1 MASLIARLVVLSCR
15 HAWTVVLLAVLLC
28 VGAVI
33 YSAGHIAIDTD
44 SSKLFSPDLPW
55 RRLGAIYDAAF
66 PQQSNLI
73 AVVVDG
79 ATPELAETAAS
90 ALAKRL
96 GEDTELFPRVSR
108 PDGGPFFERNGLL
121 FLSTAEVQKTT
132 EQLIAAQPL
141 LGSLAADPNLRGVM
155 ETLSRLTEGV
165 LHGEAKLSDVAT
177 PFHALADT
185 LQSVLAGGHTPMSW
199 RTLIAGR
206 PPALRELRHVILVQP
221 KLEFGTLGPGARA
234 TAAIRQTARD
244 LGLTPEKGVRV
255 RLTGSVPLADEEFAT
270 LADGALRNAVLTII
284 AVVFLLWLA
293 TRSGRIIVAIL
304 ATLGVGLTLTAAFG
318 LLAIGRFNLISIAF
332 AVLFVGLGVDLG
344 IQFSVRYRAER
355 HARGDLPAALG
366 AAGAGVGGSLAL
378 AAAAIAAGF
387 YAFLP
392 TDYRGISELGLIAGT
407 GMLIALLLSVTML
420 PALIAILRPAGEPA
434 EVGYRILAPLDHF
447 LIRHR
452 RLVLAASGA
461 VALICVGLAT
471 QLRFDFNPLNLRSSK
486 VESVATLLD
495 LMKDPAATPYT
506 AHLLA
511 PSLDEANNAASRLE
525 KLPEVSMAV
534 TLASY
539 IPEDQEAKLALIT
552 DAAQLLDLT
561 LNPLDVRAAPTDAQ
575 NVAAMIA
582 ASASLRTAAGPAA
595 GVPAEEARRLADAL
609 SALAAAEPARRAAAE
624 EALIPGLR
632 TTLDQLRG
640 ALQAEPVTLDSLPAE
655 LKQNW
660 LAADGRARV
669 EVYPKGDAND
679 NETLH
684 HFVIVVRSIDPNVI
698 GAAVS
703 IQESS
708 RTVVEAFVRAG
719 MGGLMAITLILVVV
733 LRRFLDVLLTL
744 APLFLAGLLT
754 LGFSV
759 LLGWPLNFA
768 NIIALPL
775 LFGIGAAFNIY
786 FVVAWRKGESD
797 PLQSSLTRAILFSA
811 LTTTAAFGSLCLSSH
826 PGTASMGRLLA
837 LSLGC
842 TLASAL
848 LFLPALL
855 GPPPAAPCN

>member
-15 HAWTVVLLAVLLC
+15 HAWTVVLLAVLLG

-141 LGSLAADPNLRGVM
+141 LGSLAADPSLRGVM

-318 LLAIGRFNLISIAF
+318 LLAIGRFNLISVAF

-355 HARGDLPAALG
+355 RAQGNLPAALG

-434 EVGYRILAPLDHF
+434 EVGYRMLAPLDHF
-447 LIRHR
+447 LIHHR

-461 VALICVGLAT
+461 VAT
-471 QLRFDFNPLNLRSSK
+471 
-486 VESVATLLD
+486 
-495 LMKDPAATPYT
+495 
-506 AHLLA
+506 
-511 PSLDEANNAASRLE
+511 
-525 KLPEVSMAV
+525 
-534 TLASY
+534 
-539 IPEDQEAKLALIT
+539 
-552 DAAQLLDLT
+552 
-561 LNPLDVRAAPTDAQ
+561 
-575 NVAAMIA
+575 
-582 ASASLRTAAGPAA
+582 
-595 GVPAEEARRLADAL
+595 
-609 SALAAAEPARRAAAE
+609 
-624 EALIPGLR
+624 
-632 TTLDQLRG
+632 
-640 ALQAEPVTLDSLPAE
+640 
-655 LKQNW
+655 
-660 LAADGRARV
+660 
-669 EVYPKGDAND
+669 
-679 NETLH
+679 
-684 HFVIVVRSIDPNVI
+684 
-698 GAAVS
+698 
-703 IQESS
+703 
-708 RTVVEAFVRAG
+708 
-719 MGGLMAITLILVVV
+719 
-733 LRRFLDVLLTL
+733 
-744 APLFLAGLLT
+744 
-754 LGFSV
+754 
-759 LLGWPLNFA
+759 
-768 NIIALPL
+768 
-775 LFGIGAAFNIY
+775 
-786 FVVAWRKGESD
+786 
-797 PLQSSLTRAILFSA
+797 
-811 LTTTAAFGSLCLSSH
+811 
-826 PGTASMGRLLA
+826 
-837 LSLGC
+837 
-842 TLASAL
+842 
-848 LFLPALL
+848 
-855 GPPPAAPCN
+855 